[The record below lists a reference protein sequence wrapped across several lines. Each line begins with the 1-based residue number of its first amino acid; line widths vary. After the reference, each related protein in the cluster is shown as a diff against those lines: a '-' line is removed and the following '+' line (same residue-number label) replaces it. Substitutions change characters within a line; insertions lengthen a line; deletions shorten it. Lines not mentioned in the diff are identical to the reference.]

1 MRKEKKMKA
10 KELAEQLMQNPDF
23 EVQAMFVNH
32 QEKGWPNY
40 QTLSVDGIAD
50 VGHSSKIII
59 LDVNQKD

>member
-1 MRKEKKMKA
+1 MKA

-50 VGHSSKIII
+50 VGHGSKIII

>member
-1 MRKEKKMKA
+1 MKA

-23 EVQAMFVNH
+23 EVQAMFVDH

-50 VGHSSKIII
+50 VGHGSKIII
-59 LDVNQKD
+59 LDVNQKDQQ

>member
-1 MRKEKKMKA
+1 MKA

-23 EVQAMFVNH
+23 EAQAMFVDH

-40 QTLSVDGIAD
+40 QTQRVDGIAD